1 MSIINHK
8 INPLDEQCRHRH
20 YLGLPTATVIA
31 WGGIVNQVDAFDY
44 SFHATVTQSIEGLS
58 LRPIT
63 MQACASLDRRQ
74 WLPRIGQRVY
84 MCGALS
90 AIRGSCP
97 QVVLDDLIIL
107 TP

>member
-1 MSIINHK
+1 MSTINHE
-8 INPLDEQCRHRH
+8 INPLDEQRRHRH

-44 SFHATVTQSIEGLS
+44 SFRATIMQSIKGLS
-58 LRPIT
+58 LQPVT
-63 MQACASLDRRQ
+63 MQACASLDRRE

-90 AIRGSCP
+90 TIHESCP
-97 QVVLDDLIIL
+97 QVMLDDLIIL